1 MHLKAMLVTMVSKYF
16 EYGGIK
22 MGRILKFLHICK
34 LQCGLLVFKDV
45 REGINFL
52 D

>member
-1 MHLKAMLVTMVSKYF
+1 MLVTMVSKYF

-34 LQCGLLVFKDV
+34 LWIMGF
-45 REGINFL
+45 
-52 D
+52 

>member
-1 MHLKAMLVTMVSKYF
+1 MYLKATLVTMVSKYF

-22 MGRILKFLHICK
+22 MGEDFKVSSH
-34 LQCGLLVFKDV
+34 LQVTVWIMGFKDV